1 VVPGRSRARP
11 SDGDYTRPVIVV
23 IGTPAYMPGRDGAP
37 GTPTGIA
44 SAIACA
50 AAAAGARVEMAARVG
65 DDPAGDALLLALGR
79 ARVGHS
85 AMLRDPSRPTAV
97 IEAPAPDGTPLV
109 PLDTGD
115 GAVSTADA
123 LADAAST
130 EPSGLDPAASLDAGD
145 LDLALGYLLDARVV
159 VVAQPLSDDAA
170 AAAARRAAFADAV
183 LVAVVGPDEP
193 VPAALDGAIVFERDE
208 GGGDAFATL
217 VGRFAASLDAGT
229 EPAEAFGEARSSLG
243 WSPVTD

>member
-1 VVPGRSRARP
+1 
-11 SDGDYTRPVIVV
+11 VIVV

-97 IEAPAPDGTPLV
+97 IEAPAPDGAPLV
-109 PLDTGD
+109 PLDDGD
-115 GAVSTADA
+115 GAAS
-123 LADAAST
+123 LADDLPDEPST
-130 EPSGLDPAASLDAGD
+130 EAAGVDPAASLDAGD

-159 VVAQPLSDDAA
+159 VVAQPLNEAAA

-183 LVAVVGPDEP
+183 LVAVVGPDDP
-193 VPAALDGAIVFERDE
+193 VPAALDRAIVFERDE

-229 EPAEAFGEARSSLG
+229 EPAAAFGEARSTLG
-243 WSPVTD
+243 WSPVAD